1 MKKDTQIAR
10 KVERKPKKNVGKKD
24 DVELTIKFNKK
35 KVLQGIGIVLV
46 VVAVLGLAF
55 AVSKK
60 SDGKSTAFEFVNID
74 IDQYLEKMEASEKS
88 IIYVARPGCSWCQ
101 KESPIIKKIGGQYN
115 LTINY
120 LNTDP
125 FWDSSANDYTEAG
138 YKFLNS
144 GEPYKSEQR
153 FGTPNT
159 IIVGNGEIIDGEFSY
174 VDAAT
179 LKDLFVRNGFIN
191 E

>member
-1 MKKDTQIAR
+1 MKKDTKIA
-10 KVERKPKKNVGKKD
+10 KNDEKNGKKATRKE

-35 KVLQGIGIVLV
+35 KLLQGLGIAVLV
-46 VVAVLGLAF
+46 IAVLGLAF
-55 AVSKK
+55 AVSNK
-60 SDGKSTAFEFVNID
+60 SESKSPAFAFTDID
-74 IDQYLEKMEASEKS
+74 INGYLEKMESEEPS
-88 IIYVARPGCSWCQ
+88 IVYVARPGCSWCQ
-101 KESPIIKKIGGQYN
+101 KESPIIKKLGGQYN

-125 FWDSSANDYTEAG
+125 FWDSDANTYTEAG
-138 YKFLNS
+138 QMFINS
-144 GEPYKSEQR
+144 SEKYADG

-174 VDAAT
+174 VDEAT

>member
-1 MKKDTQIAR
+1 MKKDT
-10 KVERKPKKNVGKKD
+10 KKD
-24 DVELTIKFNKK
+24 SEELTIKINKK
-35 KVLQGIGIVLV
+35 NLLKGLGIALIVI
-46 VVAVLGLAF
+46 AVLGLAF
-55 AVSKK
+55 AVSSNSSSNSK
-60 SDGKSTAFEFVNID
+60 AFKFVDINID
-74 IDQYLEKMEASEKS
+74 EYLEKMNQEESS

-125 FWDSSANDYTEAG
+125 FWDSDANDYTEEGMKFINSSDKYAEG
-138 YKFLNS
+138 Y
-144 GEPYKSEQR
+144 
-153 FGTPNT
+153 GTPNT

-174 VDAAT
+174 VDEAT
-179 LKDLFVRNGFIN
+179 LKELFVRNGFIN